1 MSSKFH
7 STQQPIDDE
16 FLFSPTRFSAPY
28 RNYIDIAMR
37 TAEYPFISRRKPET
51 AQVVNTRKEWPL
63 LIPGLEAVALVALL
77 CAVTLA
83 AWLVFGLSGQRLM
96 TLFCV
101 NLCGVLAFQ
110 LFSGNSGVVSFGH
123 TAFMGVGAYVSA
135 WLTMPEAT
143 LKTNLPNLPA
153 WLAGHELA
161 LPVSLLVVLCVG
173 FVLAA
178 VSGLPIAR
186 LGGASASIATLGF
199 LIIVNSI
206 LAAARDYTRGNQ
218 AFFGVPRVTDIVVA
232 LLFACVFIVA
242 ARLYRESR
250 PGLMMRAA
258 RDNETAAV
266 AVGVNPRRMRYIA
279 WTISGGMAAV
289 AGALYG
295 HMLGAFT
302 PKDFYFHLAFTYVAM
317 LIVGGMG
324 TVTGAV
330 LGVGLVMFM
339 QELLQKFERGF
350 DLGPIH
356 VPEIFGL
363 PIVGVSLAMLLV
375 LWLRPSGLMGI
386 SEFAQGWFSR
396 FGAANSQP
404 DAKVRIVPPGH
415 DQLRIEAATKSFAGL
430 TAVDG
435 VSFTVEPGRVT
446 GLIGPNGAGK
456 STLVNAITS
465 LYPLTAGAVKIGAKV
480 INNLAAHKIA
490 AAGISRTFQNIR
502 LFAGLTAGQ
511 NVAVA
516 AIANGAGLA
525 EAKLI
530 AQNELAFVGLPD
542 MADNPADAL
551 PYGARRRLEIAR
563 ALATKP
569 GFLLL
574 DEPAAG
580 MNPEE
585 TTDLAKRLKVLPEQ
599 RGLGL
604 LLIDHD
610 LKFVMSLCDRVIVLN
625 RGRLIAN
632 DTPSNVQKNPDVV
645 EAYIGTRASRAP
657 QKNKTEEDRSV
668 NTREI
673 T

>member
-1 MSSKFH
+1 
-7 STQQPIDDE
+7 
-16 FLFSPTRFSAPY
+16 
-28 RNYIDIAMR
+28 
-37 TAEYPFISRRKPET
+37 
-51 AQVVNTRKEWPL
+51 VNTLKGSPL
-63 LIPGLEAVALVALL
+63 LKPGLEALALAALL
-77 CAVTLA
+77 CAVTFA
-83 AWLVFGLSGQRLM
+83 AWLIFGLSGQRLM

-135 WLTMPEAT
+135 WLTMPAT
-143 LKTNLPNLPA
+143 ILKTALPNMPH
-153 WLAGHELA
+153 WLAGYELA
-161 LPVSLLVVLCVG
+161 LPVSLLLVLGVG
-173 FVLAA
+173 FALAA
-178 VSGLPIAR
+178 FSGLPIAR

-199 LIIVNSI
+199 LIIIYSI

-218 AFFGVPRVTDIVVA
+218 AFYGVPRVTDIVVS
-232 LLFACVFIVA
+232 LIFACLFIVA

-250 PGLMMRAA
+250 QGLMMRAA
-258 RDNETAAV
+258 RDNETAAI
-266 AVGVNPRRMRYIA
+266 AVGVNPQRMRYIA
-279 WTISGGMAAV
+279 WIISGGMAAV

-330 LGVGLVMFM
+330 LGVGMVMFL
-339 QELLQKFERGF
+339 QELLQEFERGF

-363 PIVGVSLAMLLV
+363 PIVGVSLAMLFV

-386 SEFAQGWFSR
+386 REFAQGWFARVAST
-396 FGAANSQP
+396 AKSNSATP
-404 DAKVRIVPPGH
+404 PSIVPGTEI
-415 DQLRIEAATKSFAGL
+415 LRVENAVKQFAGL
-430 TAVDG
+430 TAIDA
-435 VSFTVEPGRVT
+435 VSFDVEPGRVT

-456 STLVNAITS
+456 STLVNAMTS
-465 LYPLTAGAVKIGAKV
+465 IYPLTSGTVKIGTKN
-480 INNLAAHKIA
+480 ISELAAYKTA
-490 AAGISRTFQNIR
+490 ATGISRTFQNIR
-502 LFAGLTAGQ
+502 LFTGLTAGE

-525 EAKLI
+525 DAKVI

-542 MADNPADAL
+542 MADNPSDAL

-569 GFLLL
+569 RFLLL

-585 TTDLAKRLKVLPEQ
+585 TADLAKRLKVLPEQ

-610 LKFVMSLCDRVIVLN
+610 LKFVMSLCNRVVVLN

-632 DTPSNVQKNPDVV
+632 DSPSNVQKNPAVI
-645 EAYIGTRASRAP
+645 EAYTGTRASRAP
-657 QKNKTEEDRSV
+657 QKPELEQGQKKNNRE
-668 NTREI
+668 NT
-673 T
+673 

>member
-1 MSSKFH
+1 M
-7 STQQPIDDE
+7 
-16 FLFSPTRFSAPY
+16 A
-28 RNYIDIAMR
+28 
-37 TAEYPFISRRKPET
+37 
-51 AQVVNTRKEWPL
+51 AQIVNTRMDWPL
-63 LIPGLEAVALVALL
+63 LKPGLEAAALAALV
-77 CAVTLA
+77 CAATLA

-135 WLTMPEAT
+135 WLTMPAT
-143 LKTNLPNLPA
+143 ILKTTLPNLPA
-153 WLAGHELA
+153 WLGGHELA
-161 LPVSLLVVLCVG
+161 LPFSLVLVLCVG

-199 LIIVNSI
+199 LIIIYSI
-206 LAAARDYTRGNQ
+206 LAAARDLTRGNQ
-218 AFFGVPRVTDIVVA
+218 AFYGVPRVTDIFVA
-232 LLFACVFIVA
+232 LIVACLFIIA

-250 PGLMMRAA
+250 QGLMMRAA

-266 AVGVNPRRMRYIA
+266 AVGVNPRRMRHIA
-279 WTISGGMAAV
+279 WIISGGMAAV

-330 LGVGLVMFM
+330 LGVGMVMFL

-363 PIVGVSLAMLLV
+363 PIVGVSLAMLIV
-375 LWLRPSGLMGI
+375 LWWRPSGLMGI
-386 SEFAQGWFSR
+386 TEFAQGWFR
-396 FGAANSQP
+396 HVGATAALPLGKTQYTAPEP
-404 DAKVRIVPPGH
+404 DK
-415 DQLRIEAATKSFAGL
+415 LRIENATKTFAGL

-435 VSFTVEPGRVT
+435 VSFDVEPGRVT

-456 STLVNAITS
+456 STLVNTMTS
-465 LYPLTAGAVKIGAKV
+465 IYPLTTGAVLLGAKT
-480 INNLAAHKIA
+480 ISELAAHTIA

-502 LFAGLTAGQ
+502 LFAGLTAGE

-516 AIANGAGLA
+516 AIANGASLSDA
-525 EAKLI
+525 RAV
-530 AQNELAFVGLPD
+530 AVSELELVGLPG
-542 MADNPADAL
+542 MADKQSDSL

-569 GFLLL
+569 RFLLL

-585 TTDLAKRLKVLPEQ
+585 TADLSQRLKVLPEQ

-632 DTPSNVQKNPDVV
+632 DTPSNVQKNPDVI

-657 QKNKTEEDRSV
+657 KKAKPEE
-668 NTREI
+668 NQLTNPRETI
-673 T
+673 

>member
-1 MSSKFH
+1 
-7 STQQPIDDE
+7 
-16 FLFSPTRFSAPY
+16 
-28 RNYIDIAMR
+28 MR
-37 TAEYPFISRRKPET
+37 S
-51 AQVVNTRKEWPL
+51 EWPL
-63 LIPGLEAVALVALL
+63 LKPGLEAVALVALV
-77 CAVTLA
+77 CAVTLL
-83 AWLVFGLSGQRLM
+83 AWLIFGLSGQRLM

-135 WLTMPEAT
+135 WLTMPST
-143 LKTNLPNLPA
+143 ILKTALPNLPA
-153 WLAGHELA
+153 WLSGYELA
-161 LPVSLLVVLCVG
+161 LPISLLLVLCVG
-173 FVLAA
+173 FALAA
-178 VSGLPIAR
+178 ISGLPIAR

-199 LIIVNSI
+199 LIIIYSI
-206 LAAARDYTRGNQ
+206 LAGARDFTRGNQ
-218 AFFGVPRVTDIVVA
+218 AFYGVPRVTNIVVA
-232 LLFACVFIVA
+232 LVVACLFIIA

-250 PGLMMRAA
+250 SGLMMRAA
-258 RDNETAAV
+258 RDNETAAI
-266 AVGVNPRRMRYIA
+266 AVGVNPQRMRYVA
-279 WTISGGMAAV
+279 WIFSAGMAAV

-330 LGVGLVMFM
+330 LGVGMVMFL

-363 PIVGVSLAMLLV
+363 PIVGVSLAMLFV
-375 LWLRPSGLMGI
+375 LWLRPSGLMGVN
-386 SEFAQGWFSR
+386 EFAQGWFSR
-396 FGAANSQP
+396 FGEPAVAGGANAQP
-404 DAKVRIVPPGH
+404 RPPNA
-415 DQLRIEAATKSFAGL
+415 DLLKIENATKSFAGL
-430 TAVDG
+430 TAVDS
-435 VSFTVEPGRVT
+435 VSFDIELGRVT

-465 LYPLTAGAVKIGAKV
+465 LYPLTSGAVKLGAHN
-480 INNLAAHKIA
+480 ISGLAAHTIA
-490 AAGISRTFQNIR
+490 ATGISRTFQNIR
-502 LFAGLTAGQ
+502 LFTSLTAGE

-516 AIANGAGLA
+516 AIANGANLSDA
-525 EAKLI
+525 RAV
-530 AQNELAFVGLPD
+530 AQSELAFVGLPD
-542 MADNPADAL
+542 SADRPSDAL
-551 PYGARRRLEIAR
+551 AYGARRRLEIAR

-569 GFLLL
+569 SFLLL

-585 TTDLAKRLKVLPEQ
+585 TADLAKRLKVLPEQ

-610 LKFVMSLCDRVIVLN
+610 LKFVMALCDRVVVLN

-632 DTPSNVQKNPDVV
+632 DAPANVQKNPDVI

-657 QKNKTEEDRSV
+657 QKNSLEENKTV
-668 NTREI
+668 NTREN
-673 T
+673 TDV

>member
-1 MSSKFH
+1 
-7 STQQPIDDE
+7 
-16 FLFSPTRFSAPY
+16 
-28 RNYIDIAMR
+28 MR
-37 TAEYPFISRRKPET
+37 EES
-51 AQVVNTRKEWPL
+51 PL
-63 LIPGLEAVALVALL
+63 LKPALEALTLAALL

-83 AWLVFGLSGQRLM
+83 AWLIFGLSGQRLM

-123 TAFMGVGAYVSA
+123 TAFMGIGAYVSA
-135 WLTMPEAT
+135 WLTMPAT
-143 LKTNLPNLPA
+143 ILKTTLPNMPP
-153 WLAGHELA
+153 WLAGYELA
-161 LPVSLLVVLCVG
+161 LPVSLLLVLCVG
-173 FVLAA
+173 FALAA

-199 LIIVNSI
+199 LIIIYSI
-206 LAAARDYTRGNQ
+206 LAAARDLTRGNQ
-218 AFFGVPRVTDIVVA
+218 AFYGVPRVTDIIVS
-232 LLFACVFIVA
+232 LTFACLFILT

-250 PGLMMRAA
+250 QGLMMRAA
-258 RDNETAAV
+258 RDNETAAI
-266 AVGVNPRRMRYIA
+266 AVGINPQRMRYIA
-279 WTISGGMAAV
+279 WIISGGMAAI

-330 LGVGLVMFM
+330 FGVGMVMLL
-339 QELLQKFERGF
+339 QEVLQKFERGF
-350 DLGPIH
+350 DFGPIH

-363 PIVGVSLAMLLV
+363 PIVGVSLAMLFV

-386 SEFAQGWFSR
+386 NEFAKGWFSR
-396 FGAANSQP
+396 LGSPAALSDAPLPNSL
-404 DAKVRIVPPGH
+404 PGTEA
-415 DQLRIEAATKSFAGL
+415 LRVENAVKSFAGL
-430 TAVDG
+430 SAVDT
-435 VSFTVEPGRVT
+435 VSFTIEPGRVT

-465 LYPLTAGAVKIGAKV
+465 IYPLTAGTVRIGTRN
-480 INNLAAHKIA
+480 IGDLAAHKIA
-490 AAGISRTFQNIR
+490 SAGLSRTFQNIR
-502 LFAGLTAGQ
+502 LFIGLTAGE

-516 AIANGAGLA
+516 AIASGAGLA
-525 EAKLI
+525 ASKVL

-542 MADNPADAL
+542 MADSPSDAL

-569 GFLLL
+569 RFLLL

-585 TTDLAKRLKVLPEQ
+585 TADLAKRLKVLPEQ

-610 LKFVMSLCDRVIVLN
+610 LKFVMSLCDHVVVLN
-625 RGRLIAN
+625 RGKLIAN
-632 DTPSNVQKNPDVV
+632 DSPSNVQKNPAVI
-645 EAYIGTRASRAP
+645 EAYTGTRASCAP
-657 QKNKTEEDRSV
+657 
-668 NTREI
+668 
-673 T
+673 

>member
-1 MSSKFH
+1 MH
-7 STQQPIDDE
+7 I
-16 FLFSPTRFSAPY
+16 LSA
-28 RNYIDIAMR
+28 
-37 TAEYPFISRRKPET
+37 RR
-51 AQVVNTRKEWPL
+51 EWPL
-63 LIPGLEAVALVALL
+63 LKPGLEAAALAALV
-77 CAVTLA
+77 CVVTLL
-83 AWLVFGLSGQRLM
+83 AWLIFGLSGKRLM

-135 WLTMPEAT
+135 WLTMPST
-143 LKTNLPNLPA
+143 LLKTTLPNLPT
-153 WLAGHELA
+153 WLSGHELA
-161 LPVSLLVVLCVG
+161 LPVSLLLVLCVG
-173 FVLAA
+173 FALAA
-178 VSGLPIAR
+178 ISGLPIAR

-199 LIIVNSI
+199 LIIIYSI

-218 AFFGVPRVTDIVVA
+218 AFYGVPRVTDIVVA
-232 LLFACVFIVA
+232 LTVASVFLIA

-250 PGLMMRAA
+250 NGLMMRAA
-258 RDNETAAV
+258 RDNETAAI
-266 AVGVNPRRMRYIA
+266 AVGVNPQRMRYVA
-279 WTISGGMAAV
+279 WIFSAGMAAV

-330 LGVGLVMFM
+330 LGVGMVMFL

-363 PIVGVSLAMLLV
+363 PIVGVSLAMLFV
-375 LWLRPSGLMGI
+375 LWLRPSGLMGV

-396 FGAANSQP
+396 FDRAAIPADAELQP
-404 DAKVRIVPPGH
+404 IAPNAD
-415 DQLRIEAATKSFAGL
+415 LLSIENATKSFAGL
-430 TAVDG
+430 TAVDS
-435 VSFTVEPGRVT
+435 VSFKVEPGRVT

-465 LYPLTAGAVKIGAKV
+465 LYPLTSGVVKLGAKN
-480 INNLAAHKIA
+480 ISGLAAHRIA

-502 LFAGLTAGQ
+502 LFTGLTAGE

-516 AIANGAGLA
+516 AIANGASLSDSKA
-525 EAKLI
+525 MAKR
-530 AQNELAFVGLPD
+530 ELAFVGLQD
-542 MADNPADAL
+542 MADKPSDAL
-551 PYGARRRLEIAR
+551 AYGARRRLEIAR

-585 TTDLAKRLKVLPEQ
+585 TADLAKRLKVLPEQ

-610 LKFVMSLCDRVIVLN
+610 LKFVMSLCDRVVVLN

-632 DTPSNVQKNPDVV
+632 DAPSNVQKNPDVI

-657 QKNKTEEDRSV
+657 QSKTPEESQSI
-668 NTREI
+668 NMREI
-673 T
+673 TDV

>member
-1 MSSKFH
+1 M
-7 STQQPIDDE
+7 
-16 FLFSPTRFSAPY
+16 
-28 RNYIDIAMR
+28 
-37 TAEYPFISRRKPET
+37 
-51 AQVVNTRKEWPL
+51 NTLKDSPL
-63 LIPGLEAVALVALL
+63 LKPGLEALALAGLL
-77 CAVTLA
+77 CAVSLI
-83 AWLVFGLSGQRLM
+83 AWLTFGLSGQRLM

-135 WLTMPEAT
+135 WLTMPAT
-143 LKTNLPNLPA
+143 ILKTALPNMPQ

-161 LPVSLLVVLCVG
+161 LPVSLLLVLCVG
-173 FVLAA
+173 FALAA
-178 VSGLPIAR
+178 ISGLPIAR

-199 LIIVNSI
+199 LIIIYSI

-218 AFFGVPRVTDIVVA
+218 AFYGVPRVTDIVVS
-232 LLFACVFIVA
+232 LTFACLFVVA

-250 PGLMMRAA
+250 YGLMLRAA

-266 AVGVNPRRMRYIA
+266 AVGINPQRMRYIA
-279 WTISGGMAAV
+279 WIISGGMAAV

-330 LGVGLVMFM
+330 LGVGMVMFL
-339 QELLQKFERGF
+339 QEFLQEFERGF

-356 VPEIFGL
+356 IPEIFGL
-363 PIVGVSLAMLLV
+363 PIVGVSLAMLFV
-375 LWLRPSGLMGI
+375 LWLRPSGLMGVN
-386 SEFAQGWFSR
+386 EFAQGWFSR
-396 FGAANSQP
+396 RGSAAKSDSTSP
-404 DAKVRIVPPGH
+404 PSIVPGT
-415 DQLRIEAATKSFAGL
+415 DALRVENAVKQFAGL
-430 TAVDG
+430 TAVDA
-435 VSFTVEPGRVT
+435 VSFDIEPGRVT

-456 STLVNAITS
+456 STLVNAMTS
-465 LYPLTAGAVKIGAKV
+465 LYPLTAGAVKIGTRN
-480 INNLAAHKIA
+480 ISELAAHKIA

-502 LFAGLTAGQ
+502 LFTGLTAGE
-511 NVAVA
+511 NIAVA
-516 AIANGAGLA
+516 AIASGAGLA
-525 EAKLI
+525 ASREL
-530 AQNELAFVGLPD
+530 AQTELAFVGLPD
-542 MADNPADAL
+542 MADNPSDAL

-569 GFLLL
+569 RFLLL

-585 TTDLAKRLKVLPEQ
+585 TADLAKRLKVLPEQ

-610 LKFVMSLCDRVIVLN
+610 LKFVMSLCDRVVVLN
-625 RGRLIAN
+625 RGKLIAN
-632 DTPSNVQKNPDVV
+632 DSPLNVQKNPTVI
-645 EAYIGTRASRAP
+645 EAYTGTRASRAP
-657 QKNKTEEDRSV
+657 KKSELGDGQSINNRE
-668 NTREI
+668 NT
-673 T
+673 